1 VLPLTAIE
9 SYAITALLER
19 SLFCAAVIDSFDEYR
34 AEVQCCSLLN
44 VTRRK
49 DSPMRWTLAL
59 VALLSAS
66 AGEAA
71 AQGKGIRLWNLTT
84 ATVSE
89 FQLSP
94 AGKNEWGPN
103 QTLND
108 KDKEVDHDERLR
120 ITGVEPGKYDA
131 KVGYRGS
138 KHCFVR
144 GIEIKA
150 DAVFSIADKDLKDCN
165 K

>member
-1 VLPLTAIE
+1 
-9 SYAITALLER
+9 
-19 SLFCAAVIDSFDEYR
+19 
-34 AEVQCCSLLN
+34 
-44 VTRRK
+44 
-49 DSPMRWTLAL
+49 MRWILASS
-59 VALLSAS
+59 VALLLAS
-66 AGEAA
+66 AGELA

-84 ATVSE
+84 STMTG

-94 AGKNEWGPN
+94 AGKDAWGPN

-108 KDKEVDHDERLR
+108 RDKEVDHDERLR
-120 ITGVEPGKYDA
+120 ITGVEPGRYDA
-131 KVGYRGS
+131 KVGYRDS
-138 KHCFVR
+138 RQCFVR

>member
-1 VLPLTAIE
+1 
-9 SYAITALLER
+9 
-19 SLFCAAVIDSFDEYR
+19 
-34 AEVQCCSLLN
+34 
-44 VTRRK
+44 
-49 DSPMRWTLAL
+49 MRWTLAL

-66 AGEAA
+66 ANEAA

-94 AGKNEWGPN
+94 AGKNDWGPN

-120 ITGVEPGKYDA
+120 ITGVAPGRYDA
-131 KVGYRGS
+131 RVSYPNARQ
-138 KHCFVR
+138 CIVR
-144 GIEIKA
+144 DIEIKA
-150 DAVFSIADKDLKDCN
+150 DAVFSIADKDLKDCT